1 MKTNSRFLLMK
12 FNKRINLSGISFCFM
27 HYLKIEKIIRCI
39 LTYRKNRIA
48 FKLKEG
54 IFLLFSRSWCIK

>member
-12 FNKRINLSGISFCFM
+12 FNKRINLSGILFCFV
-27 HYLKIEKIIRCI
+27 HYLKIEKTIRCI

-48 FKLKEG
+48 FKLQAG
-54 IFLLFSRSWCIK
+54 TFLLFSRSWCIK